1 MRELTIEV
9 RNASGL
15 HARPAALFVRSAGA
29 HRSSIR
35 VRNVDRGG
43 AAVDAKSILGVM
55 SIGVGRG
62 HTIELVADGPDE
74 DVAIETLREFIA
86 SGAGEPLGP
95 TGPIADLGPTGPIA
109 PLEPTAPTAE
119 PGSTAPTAPI
129 APLEPTT
136 LSEPEPPGPGSADG

>member
-15 HARPAALFVRSAGA
+15 HARPAALFVRTAGR

-55 SIGVGRG
+55 SIGVGQG
-62 HTIELVADGPDE
+62 HRIELVADGPDE
-74 DVAIETLREFIA
+74 DTAIETLREFIA
-86 SGAGEPLGP
+86 SGAGES
-95 TGPIADLGPTGPIA
+95 
-109 PLEPTAPTAE
+109 LESTAPTADL
-119 PGSTAPTAPI
+119 GSTAPTAST

-136 LSEPEPPGPGSADG
+136 PSEPEVSEPGAADG

>member
-9 RNASGL
+9 RNTSGL
-15 HARPAALFVRSAGA
+15 HARPAALFVRTAGA

-74 DVAIETLREFIA
+74 DVAIEVLREFIA
-86 SGAGEPLGP
+86 SGAGEPLPPLPP
-95 TGPIADLGPTGPIA
+95 TADIADRGAAASAAPIVPVGA
-109 PLEPTAPTAE
+109 TPSRKPEGSE
-119 PGSTAPTAPI
+119 PGAA
-129 APLEPTT
+129 
-136 LSEPEPPGPGSADG
+136 GG

>member
-9 RNASGL
+9 RNTSGL
-15 HARPAALFVRSAGA
+15 HARPAALFVRTAGA

-74 DVAIETLREFIA
+74 DVAIEVLREFIA
-86 SGAGEPLGP
+86 SGAGEPLP
-95 TGPIADLGPTGPIA
+95 
-109 PLEPTAPTAE
+109 PTAPTADL
-119 PGSTAPTAPI
+119 GSTAPTADVADRGSTAPAAPI
-129 APLEPTT
+129 VPVGATT
-136 LSEPEPPGPGSADG
+136 SRKPEGSEPGAAGG